1 MAGRRKLIVPKVA
14 VFLGAL
20 TLVFLCARGWL
31 KQDPANPPRP
41 ATRVNSLA
49 SQTVTTGPVTTGPAT
64 TGPATTRAA
73 EQRLA
78 PPPPA
83 NPTPEQIAAAKKAC
97 ERGLDLKAK
106 NDLVTARQ
114 VLSEVLAAGML
125 SDAQAQ
131 ECRTALMQIAQQV
144 VFSDKVFPHDPYAY
158 RYAVKANDSLT
169 SIVRK
174 ETLLIPAEGIQLING
189 IKDAKRLQVGQWL
202 KLIKGPFDAI
212 VTKHNFTLDL
222 YQHGMFVKSYRVG
235 LGQNGS
241 TPVGLWMVAPG
252 GRIPRAPW
260 TPPPSSTE
268 DRVIKWGQPG
278 YPLGKEGLWISLRGL
293 DKTNEGI
300 RGFGIHGTDQ
310 PDSVGKQASLGCVRL
325 GDADIAELFSLLCED
340 NSRIEVRP

>member
-31 KQDPANPPRP
+31 KQDSANPPKP

-49 SQTVTTGPVTTGPAT
+49 SQTVTTGPATTSPAT
-64 TGPATTRAA
+64 TQAT
-73 EQRLA
+73 ELLHVA

-83 NPTPEQIAAAKKAC
+83 NPTPEQIDAARKAY
-97 ERGLDLKAK
+97 ERGVELKAK
-106 NDLVTARQ
+106 NDLVAARQ
-114 VLSEVLAAGML
+114 VLSEVLAAGL
-125 SDAQAQ
+125 LPDAQAQ
-131 ECRTALMQIAQQV
+131 QCRTALMQIADQV
-144 VFSDKVFPHDPYAY
+144 VFSDKVFPNDPYAY

-169 SIVRK
+169 SIVKK

-189 IKDAKRLQVGQWL
+189 IKDAKRLKVGQWL

-241 TPVGLWMVAPG
+241 TPVGPWMVAPG
-252 GRIPRAPW
+252 GRVRHAPW
-260 TPPPSSTE
+260 TPPPSSDE
-268 DRVIKWGQPG
+268 DRVIQWGKPG
-278 YPLGKEGLWISLRGL
+278 YPLGKDGLWISLRGL

-300 RGFGIHGTDQ
+300 RGFGIHGTDE

-340 NSRIEVRP
+340 NTRIEVRP